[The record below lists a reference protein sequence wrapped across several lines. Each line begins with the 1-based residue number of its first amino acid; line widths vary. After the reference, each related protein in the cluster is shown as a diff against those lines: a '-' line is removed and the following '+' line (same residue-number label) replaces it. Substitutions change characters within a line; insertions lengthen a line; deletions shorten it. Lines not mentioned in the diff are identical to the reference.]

1 MTSTAIQY
9 QPAQHDLPMPKGNGT
24 FIVFDDGTLM
34 GHPES
39 SAVTEWHYLVHTAT
53 LVVEYKGSPKQYFYE
68 EVPSYKVFQMLAS
81 ESIGAFIAKA
91 IKPHHQVWS
100 PER

>member
-24 FIVFDDGTLM
+24 FIVFADGTLM

-39 SAVTEWHYLVHTAT
+39 SAVSEWNYLVHTAT
-53 LVVEYKGSPKQYFYE
+53 LVVEYKGSTKQYFYE